1 MIWTFDWYFFLLP
14 IKRGY
19 YESILQQK
27 FQSVI
32 LSSNYTS
39 DQIKK
44 SVSLVNIYYDD
55 LSYNV
60 VEDSPQITFDILL
73 GSLGRFLGLR
83 FLFLNIIN

>member
-1 MIWTFDWYFFLLP
+1 MIFFFSFSIK

-19 YESILQQK
+19 YKSLLEHRLQ
-27 FQSVI
+27 SAI

-55 LSYNV
+55 LYYTV

-73 GSLGRFLGLR
+73 GSLGRFLGLGI
-83 FLFLNIIN
+83 FVLNIIS